1 MNLGGG
7 VDVCERRAR
16 LHGGE
21 APARINDDVR
31 HPRHVNHNA
40 AIAHRTTG
48 NVVSAAAYGKI
59 QIVPSGVCDDVRDI
73 SRSSTPNDRGRSA
86 VDHRIPDLTSC
97 VVRRVAGDDDLSLN

>member
-1 MNLGGG
+1 MDLGGG

-21 APARINDDVR
+21 TPARIDDHVR

-40 AIAHRTTG
+40 AIAHRVSG
-48 NVVSAAAYGKI
+48 DVVSAAPYGQI
-59 QIVPSGVCDDVRDI
+59 QIVLSGVCNDVRDI
-73 SRSSTPNDRGRSA
+73 SRSRTPDDRGRPPI
-86 VDHRIPDLTSC
+86 DHRIPHLTGG